1 MQRATSTRAASPLAR
16 ANATAH
22 HAGMKTSLAIAA
34 AISLSTGA
42 ASAADKRPA
51 PGDAAPAFTLSSSTG
66 KKISLADYQGR
77 TVVLAFFLKA
87 FTGG

>member
-1 MQRATSTRAASPLAR
+1 
-16 ANATAH
+16 
-22 HAGMKTSLAIAA
+22 MKTFLAIAA

-42 ASAADKRPA
+42 TSAADKRPA
-51 PGDAAPAFTLSSSTG
+51 AGDAAPAFSLPSSAG
-66 KKISLADYQGR
+66 KTISLADYQGR